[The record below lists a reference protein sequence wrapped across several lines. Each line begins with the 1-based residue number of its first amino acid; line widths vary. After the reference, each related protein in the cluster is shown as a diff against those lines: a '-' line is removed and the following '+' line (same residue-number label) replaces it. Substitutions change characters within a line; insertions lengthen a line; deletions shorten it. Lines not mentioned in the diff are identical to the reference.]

1 MKILLTGASGLVGSA
16 VARIG
21 ARQGHTL
28 IGVTGRY
35 TGPLAGLGFGVK
47 DLFHIHG
54 YPTSGGQP
62 LLLALLGVQNRT
74 EAVYVAA
81 RLGLHAGHLP
91 DA

>member
-35 TGPLAGLGFGVK
+35 TGPLAGLHTRLSL
-47 DLFHIHG
+47 DL
-54 YPTSGGQP
+54 
-62 LLLALLGVQNRT
+62 A
-74 EAVYVAA
+74 
-81 RLGLHAGHLP
+81 
-91 DA
+91 